1 MPKDLNILIL
11 NSEALKLSVEDLV
24 DEINVPVNYDIVD
37 MSNKENIRKI
47 LPNYNV
53 LVSTSLDISM
63 KNESKNLKAIFMPG
77 AGWDKISA
85 EAIPQGCVVTN
96 SYEHENAIAEYVIMS
111 MIALDRELINAHNNF
126 SENKWDYFPARFG
139 PFKELSGRNVVVIGL
154 GRIGKKVLEYTKVFG
169 MNNYAVEEQEIDKK
183 IIKELRI
190 NEIYK
195 PNKMT
200 EIISKSDFVIICVPY
215 IK

>member
-63 KNESKNLKAIFMPG
+63 KNESKNLKAIF
-77 AGWDKISA
+77 
-85 EAIPQGCVVTN
+85 T
-96 SYEHENAIAEYVIMS
+96 
-111 MIALDRELINAHNNF
+111 
-126 SENKWDYFPARFG
+126 
-139 PFKELSGRNVVVIGL
+139 
-154 GRIGKKVLEYTKVFG
+154 RIKF
-169 MNNYAVEEQEIDKK
+169 
-183 IIKELRI
+183 
-190 NEIYK
+190 
-195 PNKMT
+195 
-200 EIISKSDFVIICVPY
+200 
-215 IK
+215 

>member
-63 KNESKNLKAIFMPG
+63 KNESKNLKAIFM
-77 AGWDKISA
+77 
-85 EAIPQGCVVTN
+85 QGQVGTKYQLKQFQKAVL
-96 SYEHENAIAEYVIMS
+96 SQIAMNMKMLLQS
-111 MIALDRELINAHNNF
+111 M
-126 SENKWDYFPARFG
+126 
-139 PFKELSGRNVVVIGL
+139 
-154 GRIGKKVLEYTKVFG
+154 
-169 MNNYAVEEQEIDKK
+169 
-183 IIKELRI
+183 
-190 NEIYK
+190 
-195 PNKMT
+195 
-200 EIISKSDFVIICVPY
+200 
-215 IK
+215 